1 MSHPLDR
8 PVWQALTTRQRRFAL
23 SDTRAVRFDPAIGLF
38 AAAAD
43 TEPDSLAALVEL
55 APRGDVIGL
64 VETRLPPLPPGL
76 RIVKQAACVQM
87 VAERP
92 VLPPPDFAFEP
103 LGNDDAPAMLELA
116 TLTEPGPFFARTHEL
131 GDFIG
136 TREDGQLV
144 AMAGERMK
152 PPGFT
157 EVSGVCTR
165 PGFRGRGYA
174 AGLLATVAS
183 RIAARGETPF
193 LHAYADHA
201 ATIALYER
209 LGFRVRATVTYALIE
224 RL

>member
-1 MSHPLDR
+1 MNHPLDR
-8 PVWQALTTRQRRFAL
+8 PVWTALTTRQAGFAIGV
-23 SDTRAVRFDPAIGLF
+23 SDALCFDPEVALF

-43 TEPDSLAALVEL
+43 DRSESLAALARL
-55 APRGDVIGL
+55 IPPDGTIGL
-64 VETRLPPLPPGL
+64 VERGEPVLPDGA
-76 RIVKQAACVQM
+76 RMVKQAWCVQM
-87 VAERP
+87 IAPHLSVP
-92 VLPPPDFAFEP
+92 QPAFGVQP
-103 LGNDDAPAMLELA
+103 LGDADAPEMLELA

-131 GDFIG
+131 GGFVG
-136 TREDGQLV
+136 VREDGRLV

-152 PPGFT
+152 APGFT

-174 AGLLATVAS
+174 AGLLGLVAR

-209 LGFRVRATVTYALIE
+209 LGFTVRARMTYTILA
-224 RL
+224 R